1 MFYKL
6 LNEQGD
12 YIKNDTQERVNLIY
26 GEEIHTP
33 IGKVTKEEPQD
44 YMWFDTEEECLN
56 YFNISK
62 IAE

>member
-12 YIKNDTQERVNLIY
+12 YIKNDTQECVNLIY
-26 GEEIHTP
+26 GLEIYTP
-33 IGKVTKEEPQD
+33 IGKVTKENPQD
-44 YMWFDTEEECLN
+44 FIWFDTEEECLS

-62 IAE
+62 IEI

>member
-6 LNEQGD
+6 LQEEGV
-12 YIKNDTQERVNLIY
+12 YIKNDTQECVNLIY
-26 GEEIHTP
+26 GLEIHTP

-44 YMWFDTEEECLN
+44 FIWFDTEEECLS

-62 IAE
+62 IEI